1 MELLLKHKA
10 NILNILHT
18 FILITDIVSKHAWS
32 PTMFQ
37 SPSHV
42 NTPYSLTLSHFVG
55 HHTPHLI
62 ARPFFVWIQMTA
74 LILACAHMHG
84 L

>member
-10 NILNILHT
+10 NSLDILHT
-18 FILITDIVSKHAWS
+18 FILVTDIVSKHAWS

-37 SPSHV
+37 SPNHV

-55 HHTPHLI
+55 HRTPHLI
-62 ARPFFVWIQMTA
+62 ARLFFAWLQMMA
-74 LILACAHMHG
+74 LILACAHMRG